1 MIVVNLYL
9 RNYNNSN
16 VTPSIMTNSKI
27 KDDKYCYVLTHG
39 TFYYHIIYAL
49 STMPMAL
56 FLPHCL
62 LRYLY
67 LSPCLLC
74 YLPHCLPSYLPHCI
88 YIYHI
93 IRHIISHLIYHVI
106 YGVIHHVIQHFI
118 NLFFFFMQISM
129 LFTMLSTVICHIIFH
144 VINHVINQPYLYG
157 SQSLTTLL
165 TW

>member
-1 MIVVNLYL
+1 MIMVNLYL

-27 KDDKYCYVLTHG
+27 KDDKYCVMYL
-39 TFYYHIIYAL
+39 
-49 STMPMAL
+49 PMAHFITTLFMHYLPYLAL

-106 YGVIHHVIQHFI
+106 YGVIHHVIYHFI
-118 NLFFFFMQISM
+118 NHIFFFMQISM
-129 LFTMLSTVICHIIFH
+129 LLPCYLPLFATVFFMLLTMSLTSHTIQVWL
-144 VINHVINQPYLYG
+144 VINHVINL
-157 SQSLTTLL
+157 
-165 TW
+165 